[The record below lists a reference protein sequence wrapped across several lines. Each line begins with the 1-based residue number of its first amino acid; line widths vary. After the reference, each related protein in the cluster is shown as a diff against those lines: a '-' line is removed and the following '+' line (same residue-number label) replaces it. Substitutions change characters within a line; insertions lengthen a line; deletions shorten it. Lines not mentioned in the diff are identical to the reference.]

1 MIDAICA
8 WCVASAILT
17 VIAFGLALARVAS
30 LERRFDMS
38 RSMRVLLAVSMLTLA
53 MLVAGA
59 TGGKVATFT
68 GYDGAARRVLL
79 SEWWTLWAVPPVE
92 FALVVLLA
100 ASLAAAIRRV
110 EPRRRGAIAFAVA
123 AVVVLLLAIGSP
135 VGGLAQGGMFAAHMS
150 QHVLI
155 GAVAPLLV
163 LLAIPRARPAEARVH
178 PLIAILTNPILAFLA
193 WMAATFIWLL
203 PWVHHQ
209 VYMHP
214 AAWTLQQVSF
224 FVFGIALWAPVTE
237 RFVAAPVWFG
247 TGAKCLYML
256 GVWSVGLTLAN
267 IYWFA
272 GSAVLPVSHR
282 RRAILGS
289 EPDAGSGERRHH
301 HDGDPLPARVRRH
314 HGAVLQAVPRGL
326 APAAAHRGRPR
337 PGRGALDRAVRRL
350 SGVGTRCRGFASR
363 PARDRLTG
371 PRAD

>member
-1 MIDAICA
+1 
-8 WCVASAILT
+8 
-17 VIAFGLALARVAS
+17 
-30 LERRFDMS
+30 MS
-38 RSMRVLLAVSMLTLA
+38 RSIRVLLAVSMLTLA
-53 MLVAGA
+53 TLVAGA

-110 EPRRRGAIAFAVA
+110 EPRRRGAIAYAVA

-135 VGGLAQGGMFAAHMS
+135 VGGLAQGGMFAAHMA

-178 PLIAILTNPILAFLA
+178 PLIAILTNPIVAFLA

-237 RFVAAPVWFG
+237 RFVVAPVWFG

-272 GSAVLPVSHR
+272 GSAFYPSHT
-282 RRAILGS
+282 
-289 EPDAGSGERRHH
+289 
-301 HDGDPLPARVRRH
+301 
-314 HGAVLQAVPRGL
+314 
-326 APAAAHRGRPR
+326 AAARSWGLSPMQDQANAATIMMATHCLLAFGAITVLFFRQSREDSLQQRLIEAGLDPDEVRWTVRYGDSAALARAAGVSLHDR
-337 PGRGALDRAVRRL
+337 PGID
-350 SGVGTRCRGFASR
+350 
-363 PARDRLTG
+363 
-371 PRAD
+371 